1 MYPTLFSI
9 GRLEIHTWGLLLAI
23 AFIIGIALST
33 KRAKPRGINPDVIS
47 NIAVVIMISG
57 VLGGRFLYVLYHLEE
72 FGDNP
77 LEIIAIWK
85 GGLMIYGGVF
95 TAFAATLVYIK
106 MNHLPAGKVADI
118 FAPALALGLAF
129 GRVGCYFNGCCF
141 GNPTHLPW
149 GIKFPPIAEAS
160 YLFPDQLLH
169 PTQFYSS
176 LAGLTIFFLLLF
188 TESRMKKRYSD
199 GFLFFLLLT
208 LYSIWRFSVD
218 FLRGYEE
225 SAYVLRSTSGG
236 LLTINQLIST
246 ILFLISAVMIFR
258 LRKRKRLDD

>member
-23 AFIIGIALST
+23 AFIVGITLST
-33 KRAKPRGINPDVIS
+33 KRAKTRDIDPNAIS
-47 NIAVVIMISG
+47 NIAVVIMIAG
-57 VLGGRFLYVLYHLEE
+57 VLGGRILYVLYHLED
-72 FGDNP
+72 FSDNP
-77 LEIIAIWK
+77 LETIAIWK
-85 GGLMIYGGVF
+85 GGLMMYGGVF
-95 TAFAATLVYIK
+95 TAFAATLVYLK
-106 MNHLPAGKVADI
+106 MNRLPAGKVGDI

-149 GIKFPPIAEAS
+149 GIKFPATAEAS
-160 YLFPDQLLH
+160 YLFPDQFLH

-176 LAGLTIFFLLLF
+176 LAGFVIFFVLLF
-188 TESRMKKRYSD
+188 TESRSKKRYSD

-208 LYSIWRFSVD
+208 FYSIWRFSVD

-225 SAYVLRSTSGG
+225 SAFVLKSASGG
-236 LLTINQLIST
+236 LFTINQLFSSI
-246 ILFLISAVMIFR
+246 IFLISMVMIFR
-258 LRKRKRLDD
+258 LRKGKRLDG